1 MASIVLRP
9 KTIFT
14 VKNDQSIR
22 HDILQE
28 LNLGG
33 NIAAV
38 RTEAEKWRSGSGQ
51 VFVLVFRDFL
61 SPIKMRPLQI

>member
-1 MASIVLRP
+1 MAGILLRT

-14 VKNDQSIR
+14 VKPDQSIWR
-22 HDILQE
+22 DIPQE

-38 RTEAEKWRSGSGQ
+38 RRGAGEWRSASGQ
-51 VFVLVFRDFL
+51 AFVLVFRDFL
-61 SPIKMRPLQI
+61 SPSEMCPLQI